1 MKKYSFE
8 LLTWFDFE
16 NLSRDVVQTREG
28 IGLESFAEGK
38 DGGIDFRR
46 IFDKHSKLVVQ
57 SKHYKDFSTCMREL
71 KKEVAKVKKLNPSR
85 YILVLSIDA
94 TPLQKDKIIELFKP
108 YIKNTR
114 DVILRGDIEDL
125 IDNNVDLLKR
135 NYKLWFT
142 SASVLEILNGKKVS
156 KRSQH
161 LKKQISDKAKFYVE
175 TDNIDRSLK
184 VLNEL
189 NAVIISGIPGIGKT
203 TLAEMLTLYH
213 VEQGYEVVY
222 VTSIDEAEETLDEKK
237 KQIIYYDDFLGSN
250 FLKAPL
256 YKNEDTRL
264 VDIFERVKTSENT
277 RMIMTT
283 REYIL
288 KQAENELEALGR
300 SRISI
305 DKILVDLGSYT
316 EFQKAQILYNHLYF
330 SSLSKQKLK
339 DILNEKNY
347 KKIVEHRNYNPRLIE
362 TIISNSER
370 GDDGNI
376 VKLFEEALDKPEIV
390 WEKAFANQISEG
402 ARFLLYSL
410 LISPEDITVE
420 NLEQVYYTLIGN
432 YKKVSNLNV
441 SSGDFK
447 TSIKE
452 LEDTFIKIDLKDG
465 QRTVSFH
472 NPSITDFLV
481 SHLSNEKILRK
492 ALINSATYLVP
503 LVENFSASNG
513 SQHKVLISS
522 IEQGEIYKKIISD
535 FFKYK
540 DVDRN
545 STHQL
550 LNRVY
555 LLYVK
560 LLYHKSQPLKEFLKK
575 VITENLKAEHYEEDF
590 IITYF
595 SMLESLDLV
604 TPELVKR
611 EIRKITNDPYAVD
624 DLEGLQMLASDYEC
638 ELTAVIKE
646 DGLDRQ
652 ELISEILAGYTDNI
666 ADFDEHQ
673 LEDVSERVEKFENL
687 LDIDLSSTK
696 EKIGE
701 AQAEHNYHE
710 QMAIDS
716 SDWREREETF
726 SSLPTDP
733 IDSLFNTLPTG

>member
-28 IGLESFAEGK
+28 IELESFSEGK

-46 IFDKHSKLVVQ
+46 IFNKDKSLVVQ
-57 SKHYKDFSTCMREL
+57 SKHYKDFPTCMREL
-71 KKEVAKVKKLNPSR
+71 KKEVEKVKKLNPSR

-94 TPLQKDKIIELFKP
+94 TPLQKDQIVKLFSP
-108 YIKNTR
+108 YIKNPK
-114 DVILRGDIEDL
+114 DVILRGDIEN
-125 IDNNVDLLKR
+125 IVDRNEDVLKR

-142 SASVLEILNGKKVS
+142 SASVIEILNNKKIS

-161 LKKQISDKAKFYVE
+161 LKKQISDKAKLYVE

-203 TLAEMLTLYH
+203 TLAEMLTLFH
-213 VEQGYEVVY
+213 IEQGYEVVY
-222 VTSIDEAEETLDEKK
+222 VTTIDEAEEALDEKK

-250 FLKAPL
+250 FLKSPL

-264 VDIFERVKTSENT
+264 VDIFERVKTSKKS

-288 KQAENELEALGR
+288 RQAESELEALGR
-300 SRISI
+300 SRISV

-330 SSLSKQKLK
+330 SSLPKQKLK
-339 DILNEKNY
+339 EILNDKNY
-347 KKIVEHRNYNPRLIE
+347 KKIIEHRNYNPRLIE
-362 TIISNSER
+362 TIINNSQR
-370 GDDGNI
+370 DDGSI
-376 VKLFEEALDKPEIV
+376 IKLFEEALDKPEII

-410 LISPEDITVE
+410 VISPQDITIE
-420 NLEQVYYTLIGN
+420 DLEEVYYGLIGN
-432 YKKVSNLNV
+432 YKKVSNLDV
-441 SSGDFK
+441 TSGDFK

-452 LEDTFIKIDLKDG
+452 LDDTFIKIDLKDG
-465 QRTVSFH
+465 HRVVGFH

-481 SHLSNEKILRK
+481 HYLSDEKVLRK
-492 ALINSATYLVP
+492 ALITSATYLVP
-503 LVENFSASNG
+503 LVENFSPAG
-513 SQHKVLISS
+513 TSQHKILISS
-522 IEQGEIYKKIISD
+522 IEQREIYKKIINE
-535 FFKYK
+535 FFKFK
-540 DVDRN
+540 DVDKEFA
-545 STHQL
+545 HEL
-550 LNRVY
+550 LNRAY

-560 LLYHKSQPLKEFLKK
+560 LLYHKSQPLKDFLKTLL
-575 VITENLKAEHYEEDF
+575 TENLKAEHYEEDF

-595 SMLESLDLV
+595 SMLEGLDLV
-604 TPELVKR
+604 TPEVVKR
-611 EIRKITNDPYAVD
+611 EIRKITKDPYAVV
-624 DLEGLQMLASDYEC
+624 DLEALQMLASDYEQ
-638 ELTAVIKE
+638 ELTEVIEE

-666 ADFDEHQ
+666 HDFDERQ
-673 LEDVSERVEKFENL
+673 LEDVAERVDEFENL
-687 LDIDLSSTK
+687 LDVNLSGTR
-696 EKIGE
+696 EKIDE
-701 AQAEHNYHE
+701 AQAKINYYE
-710 QMAIDS
+710 QMSVES
-716 SDWREREETF
+716 SDWRDREQSF
-726 SSLPTDP
+726 SSVPADP
-733 IDSLFNTLPTG
+733 IDSLFNTLPID